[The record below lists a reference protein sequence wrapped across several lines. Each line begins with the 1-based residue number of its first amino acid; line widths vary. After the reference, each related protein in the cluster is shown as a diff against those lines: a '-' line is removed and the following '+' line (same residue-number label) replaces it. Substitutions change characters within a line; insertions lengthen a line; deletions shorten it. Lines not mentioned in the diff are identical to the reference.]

1 MADYNFSNSGTKDTK
16 KSNSLPIIIGLLLAS
31 VGANAYLFF
40 NKQKQQEIIVNT
52 ETKLSESERLKAE
65 LEKQY
70 YQALQDLEKHRTDN
84 KQLNDLIETQ
94 KTELK
99 TNKDRIA
106 KLLGD
111 SKNLGTAKKEMLA
124 LRGQVD
130 GYLAE
135 ITKLKEENT
144 MLVNT
149 NTTLNQ
155 EKTTLS
161 VNLEEQKK
169 TNDELAIAKTVLIS
183 EKEKLTSENTT
194 LTKKVN
200 IASVVKVSNIDV
212 NGFRV
217 KSSGKEVDRSRA
229 KSIDGL
235 RICFDAT
242 ENNVTDSGVEQF
254 YVRIINPNGETQA
267 LENLGSGVLVNQAN
281 NEEIKYTSLKGV
293 KYENKLQNTC
303 MNWQPNIPFQEGS
316 YTVEVYN
323 KGYLSGT
330 TTFKLK

>member
-1 MADYNFSNSGTKDTK
+1 MADYNFSNTGTNTPK
-16 KSNSLPIIIGLLLAS
+16 KSNALPIIIGLLIAS

-40 NKQKQQEIIVNT
+40 NKKAQQEIIVNT

-70 YQALQDLEKHRTDN
+70 YQALQDLEKQRTDN

-94 KTELK
+94 KVELK

-106 KLLGD
+106 KMLGD
-111 SKNLGTAKKEMLA
+111 TKNLGNAKKEMLA

-135 ITKLKEENT
+135 ISKLKEENT

-149 NTTLNQ
+149 NTTLSN
-155 EKTTLS
+155 EKQVLS
-161 VNLEEQKK
+161 VNLEDEKK
-169 TNDELAIAKTVLIS
+169 VNQELTTAKSVLIS
-183 EKEKLTSENTT
+183 EKERLATENTT

-200 IASVVKVSNIDV
+200 IASVVKVGNIDV

-217 KSSGKEVDRSRA
+217 KSSGKEVDRNKA
-229 KSIDGL
+229 KSIDGI
-235 RICFDAT
+235 RICFDVT
-242 ENNVTDSGVEQF
+242 ENSVTDSGVEQF
-254 YVRIINPNGETQA
+254 YVRVINPTGETQA
-267 LENLGSGVLVNQAN
+267 LENLGSGIMVNQAN
-281 NEEIKYTSLKGV
+281 NQEIKYTSLKGV
-293 KYENKLQNTC
+293 KYENKAQNTC

-323 KGYLSGT
+323 KGDRKSVV
-330 TTFKLK
+330 